1 MKFQELM
8 TSQTIDELS
17 NFLGSILNT
26 LKKFQNKEYETKRL
40 YQLIEVLSKDIA
52 NQLHKILSNENLMFC
67 NFNDFKSWYDKT

>member
-40 YQLIEVLSKDIA
+40 YQLI
-52 NQLHKILSNENLMFC
+52 
-67 NFNDFKSWYDKT
+67 